1 VKEKVH
7 GLQGERERES
17 GGLGEGERGERRRE
31 IERMIRRERE
41 T

>member
-1 VKEKVH
+1 M
-7 GLQGERERES
+7 GCRERERES